1 MITGERKRKQAHIAM
16 LRDRAISRL
25 KRDGRIGGNVKLGGL
40 LYRAW
45 DLNKWPWTIELI
57 GPRHPHDFDY
67 PDLSSTLTVRFKGER
82 VLKVTF
88 DDDRLKLVSYI
99 SGVWEGVI

>member
-1 MITGERKRKQAHIAM
+1 MNDDRKRKRAHIAM
-16 LRDRAISRL
+16 LRDRAVARL
-25 KRDGRIGGNVKLGGL
+25 KLDGRVGGNVKLEGL

-57 GPRHPHDFDY
+57 EPRYPGDFDY
-67 PDLSSTLTVRFKGER
+67 PELSLTLTVRFKEQR

-88 DDDRLKLVSYI
+88 DDERSKLISYLP
-99 SGVWEGVI
+99 GLWEDTV